1 MEDYKF
7 ETDYWG
13 DCTNTLDEEQ
23 KQCVYAKYMQL
34 TPYGHSWYVGGKKI
48 LDIGGGP
55 VSLLLK
61 AANLKE
67 GLVVDP
73 INYPDWTKQRYAIK
87 NINVIVKTGED
98 ITEEGFD
105 EVWIYNCLQHVI
117 DPERII
123 KNALRSA
130 KVLRIFEWI
139 DIPAH
144 EGHPHMLT
152 EEKLNEWIGS
162 NGNTVQLS
170 ESGCFGRAYYNVYT
184 TLIDSEA
191 NF

>member
-7 ETDYWG
+7 ESDYWG
-13 DCTNTLDEEQ
+13 DCTNTFDEEQ
-23 KQCVYAKYMQL
+23 KQFVYGKYMQL
-34 TPYGHSWYVGGKKI
+34 KPGFYGWDAEGKKI

-55 VSLLLK
+55 VSILLK
-61 AANLKE
+61 TRNLKG

-73 INYPDWTKQRYAIK
+73 ISYPDWTKQRYSVK

-98 ITEEGFD
+98 VTEEGFD

-117 DPERII
+117 DPELII
-123 KNALRSA
+123 KNALRAA
-130 KVLRIFEWI
+130 KTIRIFEWI

-152 EEKLNEWIGS
+152 ENKLNEWIGS
-162 NGNTVQLS
+162 PGYTTQLA
-170 ESGCFGRAYYNVYT
+170 ESGCYGKAYYNVYT
-184 TLIDSEA
+184 QQ
-191 NF
+191 